1 MFRGFFSFKGK
12 LMNVLDTIAQLPTTP
27 IHQTAIK
34 VGGFVGGSTFLSGF
48 MFDAT
53 YLSASGQFMGGLA
66 ALATVIYSIYK
77 GYKKK

>member
-1 MFRGFFSFKGK
+1 MDRGFFMPTGK
-12 LMNVLDTIAQLPTTP
+12 LMNVLDTIAQLPTTS

>member
-1 MFRGFFSFKGK
+1 MPTGK

-34 VGGFVGGSTFLSGF
+34 VGGFIGGSTFLSGF

>member
-1 MFRGFFSFKGK
+1 MDRGFFMPTGK
-12 LMNVLDTIAQLPTTP
+12 LMNVLDTIAQIPPTTV
-27 IHQTAIK
+27 HQTAIK

-48 MFDAT
+48 MVDAT
-53 YLSASGQFMGGLA
+53 LLSAFGQFMGGFA

>member
-1 MFRGFFSFKGK
+1 MT
-12 LMNVLDTIAQLPTTP
+12 LQEIANQIPVNSVQD
-27 IHQTAIK
+27 IGIK
-34 VGGFVGGSTFLSGF
+34 AGGFIGGSTFLSGF